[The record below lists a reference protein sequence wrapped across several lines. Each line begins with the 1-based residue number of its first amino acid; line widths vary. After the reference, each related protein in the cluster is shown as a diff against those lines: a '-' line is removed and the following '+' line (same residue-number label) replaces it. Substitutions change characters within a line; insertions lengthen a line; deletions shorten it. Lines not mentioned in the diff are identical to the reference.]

1 MLPFIMQKCGQISNR
16 MHSCSIC
23 RDLLT
28 IRAAAA
34 TLCVSTIPPIGSSCC
49 SSFAVVRRLS
59 SSAYVQHMLD
69 ELMLIVH
76 IIYIISIIYTVC
88 LCPTQLD
95 LACHQQ
101 VPCSGSV
108 MMHCSEMTAMLTGRS
123 AATCL
128 LFAYPKARGASPGC
142 VGCSNKQ
149 LLTILPWHRQCT
161 TSKACK
167 GQLLAVWLPEN
178 QILNDV

>member
-1 MLPFIMQKCGQISNR
+1 MKRIQCCGFAHITQLLPICNAEQETMLPFIMQKCGQISNR

-76 IIYIISIIYTVC
+76 ITYIISIIYTVC
-88 LCPTQLD
+88 LCPT
-95 LACHQQ
+95 H
-101 VPCSGSV
+101 
-108 MMHCSEMTAMLTGRS
+108 LT
-123 AATCL
+123 
-128 LFAYPKARGASPGC
+128 
-142 VGCSNKQ
+142 
-149 LLTILPWHRQCT
+149 LPV
-161 TSKACK
+161 TSKCHVV
-167 GQLLAVWLPEN
+167 AVS
-178 QILNDV
+178 